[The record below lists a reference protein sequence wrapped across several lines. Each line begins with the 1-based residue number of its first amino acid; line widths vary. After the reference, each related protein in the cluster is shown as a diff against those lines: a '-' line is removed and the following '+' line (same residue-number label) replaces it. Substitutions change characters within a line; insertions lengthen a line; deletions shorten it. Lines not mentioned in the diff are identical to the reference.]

1 MNPGHDIHAQRRLV
15 EALVH
20 LLTQAPEA
28 ACVHETHLSWV
39 IVAGDTAYKLKKALH
54 FDFADFSTL
63 EKRRHFCHEE
73 VRLNRRMAPELY
85 LGVEAIGG
93 TPENPVI
100 GEPERVIEYA
110 VRMKAFSQECLW
122 SERLQ
127 RNVLTPNEIDGLA
140 THLAGFHQETAIA
153 GVDTAWGSAAS
164 VATVAHDNFTSIKA
178 LVPEGG
184 RRLAAECAAWTDAEL
199 ARLDSVFAA
208 RKQAGFIRDCHGD
221 LHAGNILTLDGK
233 VEVFD
238 CIDFNES
245 LRWIDVIDDFAFIY
259 MDLCRHGRQN
269 FASRLLNR
277 YLEITG
283 DYEGVQLLRFYVAQR
298 AAVRCKVA
306 LLRAS
311 QQDIQSQE
319 AASARVEARGY
330 LELCQALS
338 RAGSGRLVITFGFSG
353 SGKSTLTQKL
363 VERAGVIRLRS
374 DLERK
379 RLAGMAP
386 TARDGASSGLYA
398 SGMTDMA
405 YSRLEEL
412 ARSLLAEGMNVVVDA
427 TFLEPRQRDA
437 FARLGADMSVPFFI
451 LELQASDKTLLER
464 VAGRAKEGVDPSD
477 ADVDILERQL
487 AHYIPLS
494 AVEREHA
501 VVVDAEREFDE
512 AAVQHACDQIGL
524 PTWPCARESS
534 A

>member
-1 MNPGHDIHAQRRLV
+1 
-15 EALVH
+15 
-20 LLTQAPEA
+20 
-28 ACVHETHLSWV
+28 VHETHLSWV
-39 IVAGDTAYKLKKALH
+39 IVARDTAYKLKKALH

-73 VRLNRRMAPELY
+73 VRLNRRMAPDLY
-85 LGVEAIGG
+85 LGVESIGG

-100 GEPERVIEYA
+100 GEPERAIEFA
-110 VRMKAFSQECLW
+110 VKMKAFSQDCLW
-122 SERLQ
+122 SGRLQ
-127 RNVLTPNEIDGLA
+127 RNVLTPDEVDGLA
-140 THLAGFHQETAIA
+140 LHLAQFHQETAIA
-153 GVDTAWGSAAS
+153 GIDAAWGSAAS
-164 VATVAHDNFTSIKA
+164 VAAVAHDNFSSIKA

-184 RRLAAECAAWTDAEL
+184 RRLAAECAAWSDAEL
-199 ARLDSVFAA
+199 ARLDAVFAA
-208 RKQAGFIRDCHGD
+208 RKQGGFIRDCHGD

-259 MDLCRHGRQN
+259 MDLCRHNRQD
-269 FASRLLNR
+269 FAARLLNR

-283 DYEGVQLLRFYVAQR
+283 DYEGVRLLRFYAVQR

-311 QQDIQSQE
+311 QQDIHSQE
-319 AASARVEARGY
+319 AASARAEARGY
-330 LELCQALS
+330 LELCQTLS
-338 RAGSGRLVITFGFSG
+338 HAGSGRLVITSGFSG
-353 SGKSTLTQKL
+353 SGKSTFTRKL

-386 TARDGASSGLYA
+386 TARDGAASGLYA
-398 SGMTDMA
+398 SGMTDMT
-405 YSRLEEL
+405 YGRLEEL
-412 ARSLLAEGMNVVVDA
+412 ARCLLAEGLSVVVDA
-427 TFLEPRQRDA
+427 AFLEPRQREA
-437 FARLGADMSVPFFI
+437 FARLAAGMPVPFFI
-451 LELQASDKTLLER
+451 LELQASDKTLRER
-464 VAGRAKEGVDPSD
+464 VAARAKTGGDPSD
-477 ADVDILERQL
+477 ADVDVLERQL

-494 AVEREHA
+494 APEREHA
-501 VVVDAEREFDE
+501 VVIDAEKGFDE
-512 AAVQHACDQIGL
+512 AAVQRACDQIGL